1 MKKSILYFNSISL
14 KAYQIH
20 KLRGYVGNLF
30 KDNDLIHNHDIVTGK
45 MIYRY
50 PLIQFKIIND
60 MPAII
65 ALTEKAVNIFTEL
78 FMSLDEIV
86 IDDKTI
92 PVLEKDLSI
101 ENCNF
106 CFSKETYLYKFT
118 SPWIALNQNNFRI
131 YTAYKTQKEKND
143 LLKRVL
149 TGNLLSMAKYLGLHL
164 ESDQR
169 IRTDLQAEE
178 VSVTLKGKQMLGFKG
193 IFKVNFEIPD
203 YLGLGKSVSRGYGT
217 IKKLL

>member
-1 MKKSILYFNSISL
+1 MKKSILYFNCLSL
-14 KAYQIH
+14 KSYHIH
-20 KLRGYVGNLF
+20 KLRGHVGNLF
-30 KDNDLIHNHDIVTGK
+30 KDNNLIHNHDVVTGK

-65 ALTEKAVNIFTEL
+65 ALTEKAVKVFTEF

-86 IDDKTI
+86 IDGKTI
-92 PVLEKDLSI
+92 LVLEKDLSI

-106 CFSKETYLYKFT
+106 CFSEETYLYKFT
-118 SPWIALNQNNFRI
+118 SPWIALNQKNFRI
-131 YTAYKTQKEKND
+131 YTASKTQKEKND
-143 LLKRVL
+143 LLKKIL
-149 TGNLLSMAKYLGLHL
+149 TGNLLSMAKYLDLHL

-169 IRTDLQAEE
+169 IRTDLQAKE
-178 VSVTLKGKQMLGFKG
+178 VSVNLKGKQMLGFKG

-203 YLGLGKSVSRGYGT
+203 YVGLGKSVSRGYGT
-217 IKKLL
+217 VKKLL

>member
-30 KDNDLIHNHDIVTGK
+30 KENDLVHNHDIETGK

-60 MPAII
+60 IPVII
-65 ALTEKAVNIFTEL
+65 ALTERAINVFSKI

-86 IDDKTI
+86 IDNRSI
-92 PVLEKDLSI
+92 PVLEKDLTI

-106 CFSKETYLYKFT
+106 CFSEETYLYKFT

-131 YTAYKTQKEKND
+131 YTASKTQKEKSD
-143 LLKRVL
+143 LLKSVL

-169 IRTDLQAEE
+169 IRTDLQVKE
-178 VSVTLKGKQMLGFKG
+178 VTVNLKGKQMVGFIG

-203 YLGLGKSVSRGYGT
+203 YVGLGKSVSRGYGT
-217 IKKLL
+217 VKKLL